1 MSIYG
6 KWLPVIIADEGTIS
20 AEVNLGLD
28 YDYLEVQIP
37 TLDTCDVGIQTSM
50 TAGGTYQDLSSVVEA
65 VGTGA
70 YNDVWYLGGWQF
82 IKLESSETQ
91 STAAVTFYVRG
102 MRY

>member
-1 MSIYG
+1 MSVYG
-6 KWLPVIIADEGTIS
+6 EWKTVTVEQDTAKS
-20 AEVNLGLD
+20 AEVNLGRD
-28 YDYLEVQIP
+28 YDYLQVQIP
-37 TLDTCDVGIQTSM
+37 TLDTCNVGIQTSM

-91 STAAVTFYVRG
+91 SSSAVTFYVRG